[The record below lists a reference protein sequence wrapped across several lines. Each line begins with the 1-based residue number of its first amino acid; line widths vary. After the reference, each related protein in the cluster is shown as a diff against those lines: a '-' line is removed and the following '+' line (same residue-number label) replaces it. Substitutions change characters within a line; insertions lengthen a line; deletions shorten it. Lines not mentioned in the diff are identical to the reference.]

1 MEAKGS
7 AGFALKVGVS
17 RRYGSSILSK
27 PLLFVVACN
36 LCARPVRPSHK
47 NPLYHFYRERHP
59 GVTLSDTS
67 GSLTGPHRE
76 FVPGE
81 HGSRSQRSKDL
92 TQKEKGPG
100 ISRGL

>member
-1 MEAKGS
+1 MEAKGP

-27 PLLFVVACN
+27 PLRFVVACN
-36 LCARPVRPSHK
+36 LCTRPIRSSHR
-47 NPLYHFYRERHP
+47 NPLYNFYRERHP

-81 HGSRSQRSKDL
+81 HGRRSQLSKDL
-92 TQKEKGPG
+92 TQKERRP
-100 ISRGL
+100 RH

>member
-1 MEAKGS
+1 MEAKGP

-81 HGSRSQRSKDL
+81 HGSRSQLSKAL
-92 TQKEKGPG
+92 TQKERRP
-100 ISRGL
+100 RH